1 VRKASISS
9 KVAQKSLH
17 SIVNQD
23 PTMDQDHTMSPSSHR
38 VDDLFLFGGGN
49 ADGDGI
55 VAELREKDRKRRLS
69 VEEQQLLRT
78 KQQARKLDHEKKKQ
92 EGEMKRKEK
101 ERVKQEIIDA
111 EVSPSAY
118 DKLRTNPF
126 IPHYL

>member
-1 VRKASISS
+1 MRKASFSS

-23 PTMDQDHTMSPSSHR
+23 HTMAQDHTMSPSSHR
-38 VDDLFLFGGGN
+38 VDDLFGGGN
-49 ADGDGI
+49 ADDDGI

-78 KQQARKLDHEKKKQ
+78 KQEARKLDHEKKKQ
-92 EGEMKRKEK
+92 KGEMKRKEK
-101 ERVKQEIIDA
+101 ERMKQEIIDA

-118 DKLRTNPF
+118 DQLRTNPF
-126 IPHYL
+126 TPHYL